1 MRIKLLK
8 PFGFSE
14 PGDILNPDPPVA
26 QLLIDR
32 GVAVAAPSANSQ
44 QAAFRQNKSVNPGRV
59 SRKNAGIIRQAGTS
73 L

>member
-14 PGDILNPDPPVA
+14 PGDVLDPDPPVA

-32 GVAVAAPSANSQ
+32 GVAVAIGTEQKAMITPARSKVIKHEHT
-44 QAAFRQNKSVNPGRV
+44 RH
-59 SRKNAGIIRQAGTS
+59 KNARATATT
-73 L
+73 